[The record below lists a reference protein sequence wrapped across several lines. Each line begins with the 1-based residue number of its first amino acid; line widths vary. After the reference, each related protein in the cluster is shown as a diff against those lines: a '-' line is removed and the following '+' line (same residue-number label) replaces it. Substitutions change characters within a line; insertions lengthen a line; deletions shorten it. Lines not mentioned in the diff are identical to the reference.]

1 MIFQSRQKKNVRE
14 VIKTHDLK
22 GCALN
27 SGAEQANVTSIKEKE
42 KKERN
47 EFLLFIISVL

>member
-1 MIFQSRQKKNVRE
+1 MIFQSRQKKSVRE
-14 VIKTHDLK
+14 VIKTHLK

-27 SGAEQANVTSIKEKE
+27 SSAEQANVTSIKEKE